1 MPRHFENIRRVP
13 ASRSFRVISVNRP
26 PLDCFKSVLNTTS
39 LVQSVSVNTNL
50 NIVEVGN
57 RKRGINSGRS
67 RAPVLV
73 DF

>member
-1 MPRHFENIRRVP
+1 MS
-13 ASRSFRVISVNRP
+13 AARSFRVISVNRTAI
-26 PLDCFKSVLNTTS
+26 DCFKRVLNTAR

-57 RKRGINSGRS
+57 RKSGINSGRS